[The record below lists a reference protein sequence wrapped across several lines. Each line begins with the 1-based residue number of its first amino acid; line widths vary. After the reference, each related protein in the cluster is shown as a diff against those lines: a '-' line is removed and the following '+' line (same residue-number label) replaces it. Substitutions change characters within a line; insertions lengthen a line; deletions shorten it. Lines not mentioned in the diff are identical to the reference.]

1 MWLQVLRRSSAVTA
15 VLVLFGCTVH
25 RKRLARTPALRS
37 EQEAHHDRTTPP
49 APQRHQSDQA
59 EHVSGEEF
67 ITAMAALYAVA
78 TDDELCAP
86 FLHALPVTGAAIS
99 TLADPFGVETVCAS
113 DATAARLDELQI
125 DLGEGPSWEAMRTG
139 RPVLEPAIHATTT
152 DRWPVMLMAIRDTN
166 AGAVF
171 AFPMRVGALSM
182 GAVGLYRDTAGPLSG
197 RAVDDATA
205 LSAAA
210 ARYVLRRALLR
221 ADSAEADTSQPT
233 SRYSRREVYQASGII
248 AGQTGLEANDALLL
262 LRAYAFTGGRTVREL
277 ANEVIAHTVDF
288 TDPDDTAL

>member
-1 MWLQVLRRSSAVTA
+1 
-15 VLVLFGCTVH
+15 
-25 RKRLARTPALRS
+25 
-37 EQEAHHDRTTPP
+37 
-49 APQRHQSDQA
+49 
-59 EHVSGEEF
+59 VSGEEF